1 MTRIKRGVMANKRKK
16 KVLKRAKGFEYAS
29 RKKYKG
35 AKEALL
41 KAGSYAY
48 RDRRTKKRDMRRLW
62 NIRIN
67 AAVRKFEQ
75 SYSEFIHA
83 LKVAKIDID
92 RKVLSDIAANNP
104 EIFAKIVEKAK
115 TAIKV

>member
-29 RKKYKG
+29 RKKFRSV
-35 AKEALL
+35 KEALL
-41 KAGSYAY
+41 KAGHYAY

-62 NIRIN
+62 DIRIN
-67 AAVRKFEQ
+67 AAVRKFELN
-75 SYSEFIHA
+75 YSKFIHA
-83 LKVAKIDID
+83 LKIARVEID

-115 TAIKV
+115 AAIK